1 MDIGLL
7 FAAFIA
13 GVLTVAAPCI
23 LPLLPVVIG
32 GAALQ
37 GDRPK
42 SKWSHAIIIT
52 LSLAVSVIVFT
63 LLLKATTILL
73 GVPQG
78 VWSTVSG
85 VIVVLLGVYFLF
97 PGLWDSFSA
106 KLGLSTKTNALMG
119 KSFGKKGVARDVLI
133 GASLGPVFSS
143 CSPTYALIVALVL
156 PQSFAKGFIY
166 LLAYAFGL
174 ALVLFLLAA
183 LGGKL
188 VKALGWLSN
197 PHGLFKKVIG
207 ILFIIVGISVLFG
220 FDKTVQTYVLE
231 QGWYDPIIRIEQK
244 IEN

>member
-42 SKWSHAIIIT
+42 SKWSHATIIT
-52 LSLAVSVIVFT
+52 LSLAISVIVFT
-63 LLLKATTILL
+63 LLLKATTVLL

-78 VWSTVSG
+78 VWSTISG
-85 VIVVLLGVYFLF
+85 IIVILLGVYFLF
-97 PGLWDSFSA
+97 PGLWDRFSA
-106 KLGLSTKTNALMG
+106 KLGLGTKTNTLMG
-119 KSFGKKGVARDVLI
+119 KSFGKKGVTRDILI

-174 ALVLFLLAA
+174 ALVLFLLAL
-183 LGGKL
+183 LGSKL

-207 ILFIIVGISVLFG
+207 ILFIIVGFSVLFG